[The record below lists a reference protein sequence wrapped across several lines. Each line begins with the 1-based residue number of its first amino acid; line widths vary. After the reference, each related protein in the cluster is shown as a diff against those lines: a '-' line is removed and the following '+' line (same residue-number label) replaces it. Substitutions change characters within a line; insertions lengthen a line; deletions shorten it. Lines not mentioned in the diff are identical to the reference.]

1 MSLYYKIM
9 EDNTQEKIISIRG
22 NFFMTQTLVI
32 VESPAKAKTIKKYLG
47 KNYSVSA
54 SMGHVRD
61 LPKSQFAVDIEND
74 FAVKYINIR
83 GKGPLIKE
91 LKKEAKKADR
101 VFLASDPD
109 REGEAIAWHLQYILG
124 LDPDSKCRVSFNE
137 ITKDAVKNAIKEP
150 RAIDMNRVDAQQA
163 RRVLDRIVGYQ
174 LSPLLWRKVKKGLSA
189 GRVQSV
195 ALRLICEREKEIL
208 DFVPEEYWSLDVTLK
223 NHEKKSFQAKLSKK
237 NKKKIE
243 IKNKDEMDGILSE
256 LKEASY
262 AVSSLKV
269 MNRKKNAP
277 LPFTTSVLQQE
288 ANRKLNFT
296 AKKTMRLAQGLY
308 EGVQLGRAGS
318 IGLITYMRTD
328 SIRISD
334 QAKQQAETYI
344 SENYGENYLS
354 TGKVST
360 KKKGNR
366 NVQDAHEAIRPT
378 YIDRDP
384 ESVKKYLS
392 KDEYRLYK
400 LIWSRFLA
408 SQMSAAE
415 FEVTNAEISAGDYLF
430 TASGSVNV
438 FKGYQVLYDDVQ
450 DTTKDEKELS
460 KLSLE
465 EQLTYVKNDP
475 KQHFTQPPP
484 RYTEASLIK
493 TMEEKGI
500 GRPST
505 YVAIIETITVRNY
518 VYREKKSF
526 YTTEIGELVN
536 ELLVQNFGDIINVD
550 FTAQLESDL
559 DRIEDGERQWKDVLR
574 QFYDIF
580 SEKLEIAEKNIG
592 EVKIEDEI
600 TDIICEKCGKPFAIK
615 MGRYGKFLAC
625 TGFPECRNTRP
636 LLEEIGV
643 ACPKCGKGQV
653 VKRRSKKGRV
663 FYGCDQY
670 PECEFVTWE
679 KPTGEK
685 CPSCGEGYLV
695 EHVTKNG
702 VSKICTN
709 KECNYKEEING
720 EHNESE

>member
-1 MSLYYKIM
+1 M

-243 IKNKDEMDGILSE
+243 IKNKEEMDAILSE

-360 KKKGNR
+360 KKKGNQ

-384 ESVKKYLS
+384 ESVKEYLS

-450 DTTKDEKELS
+450 DATKDEKELP

-465 EQLTYVKNDP
+465 EQLTYVKNYP

-505 YVAIIETITVRNY
+505 YVATIETITVRNY

>member
-1 MSLYYKIM
+1 M

-243 IKNKDEMDGILSE
+243 IKNKEEMDEILSE

-262 AVSSLKV
+262 AVSFLKV

-360 KKKGNR
+360 KKKGNQ

-384 ESVKKYLS
+384 ESVKEYLS

-450 DTTKDEKELS
+450 DATKDEKELP
-460 KLSLE
+460 KLYLE

-505 YVAIIETITVRNY
+505 YVATIETITVRNY

-600 TDIICEKCGKPFAIK
+600 TDIICEKCGKPFAVK

-720 EHNESE
+720 ERNESE

>member
-1 MSLYYKIM
+1 
-9 EDNTQEKIISIRG
+9 
-22 NFFMTQTLVI
+22 MTQTLVI

-109 REGEAIAWHLQYILG
+109 REGEAIAWHLQHILD

-174 LSPLLWRKVKKGLSA
+174 LSPLLWHKVKKGLSA

-223 NHEKKSFQAKLSKK
+223 NQDKKSFQAKLSKK
-237 NKKKIE
+237 DKKKIE
-243 IKNKDEMDGILSE
+243 IKNKEEMDAILSE

-262 AVSSLKV
+262 TVSSLKV

-328 SIRISD
+328 SIRVSD
-334 QAKQQAETYI
+334 QAKLQAETYI

-354 TGKVST
+354 TGKAST
-360 KKKGNR
+360 KKKTNQ

-384 ESVKKYLS
+384 ESVKEYLS
-392 KDEYRLYK
+392 RDEYRLYK

-408 SQMSAAE
+408 SQMAAAE
-415 FEVTNAEISAGDYLF
+415 FEVTNAEITAGDYLF

-438 FKGYQVLYDDVQ
+438 FKGYQVLYDDAQ
-450 DTTKDEKELS
+450 DATKDEKELP

-465 EQLTYVKNDP
+465 EQLTYVKNDS

-505 YVAIIETITVRNY
+505 YVATIETITVRNY

-550 FTAQLESDL
+550 FTAQLETDL

-625 TGFPECRNTRP
+625 TGFPDCRNTRP

-643 ACPKCGKGQV
+643 TCPKCGKGQI

-685 CPSCGEGYLV
+685 CPSCSEGYLV
-695 EHVTKNG
+695 EHITKNG
-702 VSKICTN
+702 MSKICTN
-709 KECNYKEEING
+709 KECNYKEEVNG

>member
-1 MSLYYKIM
+1 
-9 EDNTQEKIISIRG
+9 
-22 NFFMTQTLVI
+22 MTQTLVI

-109 REGEAIAWHLQYILG
+109 REGEAIAWHLQHILG

-223 NHEKKSFQAKLSKK
+223 NQDKKSFQAKLSKK

-243 IKNKDEMDGILSE
+243 IKNKEEMDGILSE

-262 AVSSLKV
+262 TVSSLKV
-269 MNRKKNAP
+269 MSRKKNAP

-328 SIRISD
+328 SIRVSD
-334 QAKQQAETYI
+334 QAKLQAENYI

-354 TGKVST
+354 TGKVSA
-360 KKKGNR
+360 KKKSNQ

-384 ESVKKYLS
+384 ESVKEYLS
-392 KDEYRLYK
+392 RDEYRLYK

-408 SQMSAAE
+408 SQMAAAE
-415 FEVTNAEISAGDYLF
+415 FEVTNAEITAGDYLF

-438 FKGYQVLYDDVQ
+438 FKGYQVLYDDAQ
-450 DTTKDEKELS
+450 DNTKDEKELPN
-460 KLSLE
+460 LSLE

-505 YVAIIETITVRNY
+505 YVATIETITVRNY

-574 QFYDIF
+574 DFYDIF
-580 SEKLEIAEKNIG
+580 SQQLEVAEKNIG

-625 TGFPECRNTRP
+625 TGFPDCRNTRP

-643 ACPKCGKGQV
+643 TCPKCGKGQI

-685 CPSCGEGYLV
+685 CPSCSEGYLV
-695 EHVTKNG
+695 EHITKNG
-702 VSKICTN
+702 MSKICTN
-709 KECNYKEEING
+709 KECNYKEEVNG
-720 EHNESE
+720 ENHESE

>member
-1 MSLYYKIM
+1 M

-243 IKNKDEMDGILSE
+243 IKNKEEMDEILSE

-360 KKKGNR
+360 KKKGNQ

-384 ESVKKYLS
+384 ESVKEYLS

-438 FKGYQVLYDDVQ
+438 FKGYQVLYDDVK
-450 DTTKDEKELS
+450 DATKDEKELP

-465 EQLTYVKNDP
+465 EQLSYVKNDP
-475 KQHFTQPPP
+475 KHHFTQPPP

-505 YVAIIETITVRNY
+505 YVATIETIIVRNY

-720 EHNESE
+720 ERNESE

>member
-1 MSLYYKIM
+1 M

-360 KKKGNR
+360 KKKGNQ

-384 ESVKKYLS
+384 ESVKEYLS

-450 DTTKDEKELS
+450 DTTKDEKELP

-465 EQLTYVKNDP
+465 EQLAYVKNDP

-505 YVAIIETITVRNY
+505 YVATIETITVRNY